1 MNRTERFY
9 RIELLI
15 KSRGGVNF
23 ETLMDELEVSRA
35 TLKRDLQYL
44 RDRMDAPIVYD
55 RFDNLYKFEGGASGA
70 APAHQLP
77 GVWFSES
84 EIHAL
89 LTMHQLID
97 GLDAGGVLGRH
108 LQPLLDKLNGMLG
121 TTSSESRELMK
132 RVKIV
137 NPARRPVPSRWFEA
151 IGSALLKRKRLDI
164 VYFTRAKQTESQ
176 REVSPQRLIHYR
188 NTWYLDAWCHQ
199 SDGLRRFA
207 LDAVRS
213 AKALEGGPRMSRS
226 RPWRRSSMAAT
237 ASSAARPSSGPRW
250 CSRPRPPNGWRWRN
264 GTPPDAE
271 DPGRWQPGDAP
282 ALCGRHRAGHGH
294 PAPRPAG
301 PGGVAGGAGPPGGP
315 APARGRRP
323 VPGGRR
329 PMIVRDRP
337 HGLALFFAMRGS
349 VLPSILPALAVNVL
363 FAGMVT
369 VLHGVF
375 LDHKIQVT
383 TAPFSLIGLALAI
396 FLGFATRRPMTATG
410 RGASSGARWCTPA
423 AAGRAG

>member
-55 RFDNLYKFEGGASGA
+55 RFDNLYKFEGGASGT

-151 IGSALLKRKRLDI
+151 VGSALLKRKRLDI

-213 AKALEGGPRMSRS
+213 AKALESRAKDVALKNVEAELDGGYGIFSGKAIQWATLVFSPEAAQWVALEEWHPRQTLKTLTDGSLEMRLPYADATELAMDILRHGPQVRVASPVALARQVAQ
-226 RPWRRSSMAAT
+226 RLREAA
-237 ASSAARPSSGPRW
+237 AQYPEG
-250 CSRPRPPNGWRWRN
+250 
-264 GTPPDAE
+264 
-271 DPGRWQPGDAP
+271 
-282 ALCGRHRAGHGH
+282 
-294 PAPRPAG
+294 
-301 PGGVAGGAGPPGGP
+301 
-315 APARGRRP
+315 
-323 VPGGRR
+323 GGR
-329 PMIVRDRP
+329 
-337 HGLALFFAMRGS
+337 
-349 VLPSILPALAVNVL
+349 
-363 FAGMVT
+363 
-369 VLHGVF
+369 
-375 LDHKIQVT
+375 
-383 TAPFSLIGLALAI
+383 
-396 FLGFATRRPMTATG
+396 
-410 RGASSGARWCTPA
+410 
-423 AAGRAG
+423 

>member
-55 RFDNLYKFEGGASGA
+55 RFDNLYKFEGDA
-70 APAHQLP
+70 APGEASHQLP

-84 EIHAL
+84 EILAL
-89 LTMHQLID
+89 LTMHQLIA
-97 GLDAGGVLGRH
+97 GLDEGGVLGRH

-121 TTSSESRELMK
+121 TTASESKELMK

-137 NPARRPVPSRWFEA
+137 HPARRPVPSRWFEA
-151 IGSALLKRKRLDI
+151 IGSALLKRRRLDI
-164 VYFTRAKQTESQ
+164 VYFTRAKQSESQ

-213 AKALEGGPRMSRS
+213 ARVLDSRAKDVAVKTVEAELDSGYGIFSGKAVQWATLVFTPEAAQWVSLEEWHPRQTLRTLADGSLEMKLPFADATELAMDILRHGPQVKVTAPAALARQVAQRL
-226 RPWRRSSMAAT
+226 REAAT
-237 ASSAARPSSGPRW
+237 QYPQG
-250 CSRPRPPNGWRWRN
+250 
-264 GTPPDAE
+264 
-271 DPGRWQPGDAP
+271 
-282 ALCGRHRAGHGH
+282 
-294 PAPRPAG
+294 
-301 PGGVAGGAGPPGGP
+301 
-315 APARGRRP
+315 
-323 VPGGRR
+323 
-329 PMIVRDRP
+329 
-337 HGLALFFAMRGS
+337 
-349 VLPSILPALAVNVL
+349 
-363 FAGMVT
+363 
-369 VLHGVF
+369 
-375 LDHKIQVT
+375 
-383 TAPFSLIGLALAI
+383 
-396 FLGFATRRPMTATG
+396 
-410 RGASSGARWCTPA
+410 
-423 AAGRAG
+423 AAGK